1 MEQLLQIVVKTFVQA
16 MLTLSMKTM
25 MFGQKQVQEKKL
37 LNYLIAMDY
46 NMVLG
51 MKSYNL
57 A

>member
-1 MEQLLQIVVKTFVQA
+1 MELLLQIVVKTFVQA

-25 MFGQKQVQEKKL
+25 MFGLKQVLEKKL
-37 LNYLIAMDY
+37 LNYLIAMDC

>member
-1 MEQLLQIVVKTFVQA
+1 MELLLQIVVKTFVQA

-25 MFGQKQVQEKKL
+25 MFGQKQVLEKKL
-37 LNYLIAMDY
+37 LNYLIAMDC
-46 NMVLG
+46 NMDLG

>member
-1 MEQLLQIVVKTFVQA
+1 MELLLQIVVKTFVQA

-25 MFGQKQVQEKKL
+25 MFGQKQVLEKKL

>member
-1 MEQLLQIVVKTFVQA
+1 MELLLQIVVKTFVQA

-25 MFGQKQVQEKKL
+25 MFGQKQVLEKKL
-37 LNYLIAMDY
+37 LNYLIAMDC